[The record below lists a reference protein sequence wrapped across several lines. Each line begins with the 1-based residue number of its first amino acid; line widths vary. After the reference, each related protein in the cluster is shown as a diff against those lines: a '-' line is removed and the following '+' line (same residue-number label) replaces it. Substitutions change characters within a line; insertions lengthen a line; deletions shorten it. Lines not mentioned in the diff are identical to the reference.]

1 MKIILFLLCTFFL
14 QLSHAT
20 KINLINGDTI
30 NGVIIKH
37 EQGLITISH
46 AVLGTFT
53 IEESQV
59 KPTKPAAAV
68 KEDSGVFASGYLTDW
83 ERSAEVGVNGSEGNS
98 QNMDAHIGLSA
109 KFENNVKRWNISSAY
124 NTSSSDKRTSRS
136 DFHAQ
141 FTRDFLLPDLPHFYF
156 LRGRYDWDEFE
167 DWDYRVDLSGGIG
180 SQLIKTESWSLIG
193 RTGLGFS
200 KEFGGDNTGWV
211 PEALL
216 GLDNQWTIAEHQSV
230 ELNTTFY
237 PSLEELGEFRNIS
250 EFNWNIGLAD
260 INNLN
265 LKLGLVNNYDSMSSA
280 DSKKNDFK
288 YRLLLVFGL

>member
-1 MKIILFLLCTFFL
+1 MKFLLFLFFGL
-14 QLSHAT
+14 FFQLSQAT
-20 KINLINGDTI
+20 EINLINGDTI
-30 NGVIIKH
+30 NGEIIKN
-37 EQGLITISH
+37 EQGLVTISH
-46 AVLGTFT
+46 AVLGVFT
-53 IEESQV
+53 IELSQI
-59 KPTKPAAAV
+59 KTNKPAAPV
-68 KEDSGVFASGYLTDW
+68 KKDSGIFASGYLSEW
-83 ERSAEVGVNGSEGNS
+83 QRSAEIGINGSEGNS

-109 KFENNVKRWNISSAY
+109 KFENSIKRWNISSAY
-124 NTSSSDKRTSRS
+124 NTSSSDETTSRS

-200 KEFGGDNTGWV
+200 KEFGGDNNGWI

-216 GLDNQWTIAEHQSV
+216 GLDNKWTITEHQSV

-250 EFNWNIGLAD
+250 ELNWNIGLAD
-260 INNLN
+260 MNNLN

-288 YRLLLVFGL
+288 YHLLLVFGL